1 MDGWMDEWM
10 EGRRARSDGKRR
22 CLLFPTVARSAHP
35 LNLHPGGRYSALLQ
49 RPGACPPGTSVPGH
63 QALERPVH
71 ASPGALEDSAAP
83 PPVHTALSA
92 AICSSPREP
101 LRTQQ
106 RQAHHQR
113 GPRSLAHD
121 KGTWTNRAGETT
133 QFLATGSEISLPLA
147 PVAAAG
153 SRRCVC
159 LRGAACPTTHTGY
172 NYKVGRRQELR
183 ANDGPIETSWRA

>member
-1 MDGWMDEWM
+1 MDGWMDGWRAGGQGVT
-10 EGRRARSDGKRR
+10 GRDAVCCSPPSPALPTHSTYTPGDATVPCFSDRA
-22 CLLFPTVARSAHP
+22 PAHQ
-35 LNLHPGGRYSALLQ
+35 A
-49 RPGACPPGTSVPGH
+49 GTSVPGH

-71 ASPGALEDSAAP
+71 ASPGAREDSAAP

-121 KGTWTNRAGETT
+121 KGTWTNRAGENT

-147 PVAAAG
+147 PVAAAK
-153 SRRCVC
+153 SRKCVC
-159 LRGAACPTTHTGY
+159 LRSAACPTTHTGY